1 MINYHHVCWLYA
13 AHCCAIFCT
22 FHPIPKLLL
31 PILSLQ
37 HQWNIPVRL
46 DAMLICWVCLRIEDP
61 PHKQER
67 KYGLSAV
74 SYIVKGPWFFLFN
87 TLLFYVFVKL
97 FYFEWSLPWNFKTYF
112 DTYSDIFPNILSDI
126 HSRRKLQESNLILGN
141 VLWQPVWHMY
151 HIKYLRVE
159 MQLPSDINKK
169 ASWYM
174 PKLIMTVYAAYVSG
188 ISSDILSGILS
199 DISSQLLC
207 GRGPARITFIQQ
219 LLFRSG
225 GDHCDRALAVE
236 VRRGPLWSGAC
247 CSGPSGTTPITSL
260 AVEVRRGTL
269 WSWACCS
276 GPAGTTAITSL
287 QLRSAEEEK
296 KEEGSLHKI

>member
-1 MINYHHVCWLYA
+1 MTA
-13 AHCCAIFCT
+13 
-22 FHPIPKLLL
+22 
-31 PILSLQ
+31 
-37 HQWNIPVRL
+37 
-46 DAMLICWVCLRIEDP
+46 CLA
-61 PHKQER
+61 
-67 KYGLSAV
+67 YV
-74 SYIVKGPWFFLFN
+74 SGIW
-87 TLLFYVFVKL
+87 TLRDLAL
-97 FYFEWSLPWNFKTYF
+97 AQQNH
-112 DTYSDIFPNILSDI
+112 SD
-126 HSRRKLQESNLILGN
+126 
-141 VLWQPVWHMY
+141 

-296 KEEGSLHKI
+296 KEEASLHKIEQSSWQVVSFSILLIQTASRVGRLKKRKPVNILSNSDSSVARCCGSVGNPMRDHAVADLLAMPCATMPHECKHVPTHARIST